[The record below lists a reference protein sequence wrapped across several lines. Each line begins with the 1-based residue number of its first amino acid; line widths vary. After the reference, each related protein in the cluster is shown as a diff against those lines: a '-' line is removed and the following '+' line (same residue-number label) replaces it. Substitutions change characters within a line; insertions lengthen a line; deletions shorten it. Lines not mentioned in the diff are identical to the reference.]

1 MNHTRKVSSGLFAGS
16 IAVSLILGAVLA
28 AGIYVAEERDTAL
41 AFVTSGGLL
50 CVFGEIMFLVLLYK
64 AWASI
69 QGGPVRTTP
78 GKAVGFLFI
87 PVYNWYWLFQV
98 LPGFADDYNA
108 YIQRFNIYV
117 PRLERGLLLGFAVL
131 ASAAVVPV
139 VGLLVAPIVF
149 IIQGVIAVKLCGAIN
164 ALAEVASPS
173 TVAAATTA

>member
-1 MNHTRKVSSGLFAGS
+1 MNNTRKVSSGLFAGS
-16 IAVSLILGAVLA
+16 IAVSLILGAALA
-28 AGIYVAEERDTAL
+28 AGMFIAGERETVFAL
-41 AFVTSGGLL
+41 VTIGGLL
-50 CVFGEIMFLVLLYK
+50 CVYGEAMFLVLLYK

-78 GKAVGFLFI
+78 GKAVGFLFVPI
-87 PVYNWYWLFQV
+87 YNWYWLFQV

-117 PRLERGLLLGFAVL
+117 PRLERGVLLVFAVL

-139 VGLLVAPIVF
+139 VGLLVAPLVF
-149 IIQGVIAVKLCGAIN
+149 IIQSVIAVKLCAAIN

-173 TVAAATTA
+173 MADAAIV